1 MKGNHNYV
9 DLFFVG
15 NLLAYN
21 LIKIHIMNKIILLLV
36 FFIAH
41 SANAQPI
48 DYNTKKGYAV
58 DGYDTVAYF
67 DNQAQSG
74 STKYI
79 TTYDGVKYKFLN
91 QENLDKFNSEPIKY
105 IPQYGGYC
113 AYAIAVVGKKVTVD
127 PETYEIR
134 DGKLYLFYN
143 SWGNN
148 TLESW
153 REESPHVLKP
163 KADKNWE
170 KIKNK

>member
-1 MKGNHNYV
+1 
-9 DLFFVG
+9 
-15 NLLAYN
+15 
-21 LIKIHIMNKIILLLV
+21 MNRIILLLV

-41 SANAQPI
+41 STSAQSI

-58 DGYDTVAYF
+58 NGYDVVVYF
-67 DNQAQSG
+67 NDKPQLGNA
-74 STKYI
+74 KYV
-79 TTYDGVKYKFLN
+79 TTYDGVRYKFSN
-91 QENLDKFNSEPIKY
+91 QENLDKFNAEPIKY

-113 AYAIAVVGKKVTVD
+113 AYAVAVAGKKVTVD
-127 PETYEIR
+127 PKTYEIR
-134 DGKLYLFYN
+134 NGKLYLFYN

-153 REESPHVLKP
+153 REESPDILKS